1 MKGVILAGGTGTR
14 LNPFTKIINKHLL
27 PVGRYPMIYW
37 SIKKL
42 SDAGIKDILIVTNNK
57 HTALFKKIFGNGEE
71 LNVSLQYEVQKKDGG
86 GAADALLCSCS
97 FIQSEKCVVLLGD
110 NIFEDSLVPFVT
122 KFKKQSSGAR
132 VLLKKVKDP
141 ERYGVAVL
149 NQDGNQIESI
159 HEKPK
164 RPLSPYCVT
173 GIYMYDPHVFTYINK
188 LRPSDRNELEITD
201 VNKMYLAN
209 GRLHFDILE
218 GWWVDAGTHESLF
231 HANQLVNGMTDLE
244 ADL

>member
-1 MKGVILAGGTGTR
+1 MKGVILAGGSGSR
-14 LNPFTKIINKHLL
+14 LDPFTKVMNKHLL

-37 SIKKL
+37 TIKKL
-42 SDAGIKDILIVTNNK
+42 SNAGIKDIMIVTNK
-57 HTALFKKIFGNGEE
+57 EHIGSFKSMLGNGDI

-86 GAADALLCSCS
+86 GAADALLCSCR
-97 FIQSEKCVVLLGD
+97 FVQNEKFVVLLGD
-110 NIFEDSLVPFVT
+110 NIFEDSLVSFVNEY
-122 KFKKQSSGAR
+122 KKQSSGAR
-132 VLLKKVKDP
+132 VFLKKVKDP

-149 NQDGNQIESI
+149 NQDGSQIESI
-159 HEKPK
+159 HEKPQCA
-164 RPLSPYCVT
+164 LSPYCVT
-173 GIYMYDPHVFTYINK
+173 GIYMYDSLVFNYIKK

-209 GRLHFDILE
+209 SRLYFDILE

-231 HANQLVNGMTDLE
+231 QANQLVNGMTDWE

>member
-14 LNPFTKIINKHLL
+14 LNPFTKVINKHLL

-42 SDAGIKDILIVTNNK
+42 SDAGIKDILIVTNNNQ
-57 HTALFKKIFGNGEE
+57 TGLFERMLGNGEE
-71 LNVSLQYEVQKKDGG
+71 LKVSLQYEVQKKDGG
-86 GAADALLCSCS
+86 GAADALLSSCR
-97 FIQSEKCVVLLGD
+97 FIQDEKCVVLLGD
-110 NIFEDSLVPFVT
+110 NIFEDSLVPFVA
-122 KFKKQSSGAR
+122 KFKKQPSGAR

-141 ERYGVAVL
+141 ERYGVADL
-149 NQDGNQIESI
+149 NQDGSQIESI
-159 HEKPK
+159 HEKPQC
-164 RPLSPYCVT
+164 PLSPYCVT
-173 GIYMYDPHVFTYINK
+173 GIYMYDPHVFNYIKK

-201 VNKMYLAN
+201 VNKMYLAD

-218 GWWVDAGTHESLF
+218 GWWIDAGTHESLF
-231 HANQLVNGMTDLE
+231 QANQLVNGITDLE